1 MAQKNK
7 ERNSVDGSM
16 LTELIHDTCCLENS
30 DPTHGM
36 ACAVRLL
43 RLRLLV
49 VLVVLVRRFRIWTP
63 SAAVSALL
71 RARRRQPAKLATM
84 ATRHSADT
92 ASVTL
97 QKRFFQK
104 LHLILSHTVLIIP
117 YHIAYHIPYHTFYLF
132 ISSEITIVR
141 WRVND
146 SSLARGALR
155 LGTASFTFSTSTTP
169 LRPRAKA
176 LAYNQITRANQFY
189 KHFADVLTGF

>member
-1 MAQKNK
+1 MAQKK
-7 ERNSVDGSM
+7 TERNSADGSM

-30 DPTHGM
+30 DPTKM

-71 RARRRQPAKLATM
+71 RARRRQRAKLATM
-84 ATRHSADT
+84 ATRHGADT

-104 LHLILSHTVLIIP
+104 LHLIHSDTVLIIP
-117 YHIAYHIPYHTFYLF
+117 YHIPYHIADHTFYLF

-141 WRVND
+141 WRVNWH
-146 SSLARGALR
+146 

-176 LAYNQITRANQFY
+176 LA
-189 KHFADVLTGF
+189 